1 MEAKSSQGYTEEQGL
16 TSEHK
21 DEEVELETRGPA
33 ELHYNDVCG
42 FCGGAHIKYPNEK
55 KVLRE
60 SKAQCLPGFNQR
72 ADKPLTKSQFHELSA
87 SEHSVSLR
95 GYARGMD
102 ITHRTST
109 NPQAEIREA
118 LERLDEKQRRI
129 LLQSAD
135 YLAQM
140 GNGIS
145 GWYVCADC
153 DSAVSQYNQWWDGS
167 GSAP

>member
-109 NPQAEIREA
+109 NPKRSQAEVFREA
-118 LERLDEKQRRI
+118 VERLDEKQRQI
-129 LLQSAD
+129 LLKSTD
-135 YLAQM
+135 YVAEIAQ
-140 GNGIS
+140 GIS
-145 GWYVCADC
+145 GWYVCAD
-153 DSAVSQYNQWWDGS
+153 DSAVSQCQWWRQR
-167 GSAP
+167 

>member
-1 MEAKSSQGYTEEQGL
+1 MSSQGYTEEQAPMVGL
-16 TSEHK
+16 TSERN

-33 ELHYNDVCG
+33 ELQYNDVCG
-42 FCGGAHIKYPNEK
+42 FCGAHIKYPNEK

-95 GYARGMD
+95 GYARGMVS

-109 NPQAEIREA
+109 NPKRSQAEVREA
-118 LERLDEKQRRI
+118 VERLDEKQRQI
-129 LLQSAD
+129 LLKSTD
-135 YLAQM
+135 YVAEIAQ
-140 GNGIS
+140 GIS
-145 GWYVCADC
+145 GWYVCAD
-153 DSAVSQYNQWWDGS
+153 DSAVSQYQWWRQR
-167 GSAP
+167 